1 MYGDRYDQIRIDRM
15 LADICSVNMKGEQLD
30 VRIYHAWISATLL

>member
-1 MYGDRYDQIRIDRM
+1 MFSDRYNQIRIDRTI
-15 LADICSVNMKGEQLD
+15 ADICSVNMKREQLD